1 MGQAGQVSV
10 GGCPAP
16 REEGDPDAVVRRAL
30 A

>member
-1 MGQAGQVSV
+1 MDKRWTGAC

-16 REEGDPDAVVRRAL
+16 QEEGDPDAVVRRAL